1 MPMVSVRHAMRK
13 KEEKRRQDKEK
24 AKRSGR
30 FKLEN
35 SVTEALF
42 SLQTKHWVSARQ
54 AGPVVETIQK
64 ISPPPLQ
71 TPPSKETST
80 ISVIAAMCA
89 VDRAIARQMA
99 TSLELNLGLDGYSSF
114 FDRSFLEVEVGGILK
129 GSLKEWRAL
138 LLLEE
143 VIHDGRGSEDI
154 VERIVLKLFSF
165 R

>member
-1 MPMVSVRHAMRK
+1 M
-13 KEEKRRQDKEK
+13 DI
-24 AKRSGR
+24 
-30 FKLEN
+30 L
-35 SVTEALF
+35 L
-42 SLQTKHWVSARQ
+42 
-54 AGPVVETIQK
+54 
-64 ISPPPLQ
+64 
-71 TPPSKETST
+71 
-80 ISVIAAMCA
+80 
-89 VDRAIARQMA
+89 
-99 TSLELNLGLDGYSSF
+99 F

>member
-114 FDRSFLEVEVGGILK
+114 FF
-129 GSLKEWRAL
+129 
-138 LLLEE
+138 
-143 VIHDGRGSEDI
+143 
-154 VERIVLKLFSF
+154 
-165 R
+165 